1 MYLLLLAF
9 LLGAKRESST
19 CENVRSA
26 ATPYRPV
33 TQPAHGRPVW
43 DPEAVSTPKCQHGY
57 GRHSTARP
65 RLLSPADGRLGPM
78 VELRYSYGTASG
90 TSLYFVSRRIHHQ
103 TEMTSLFKNLAVL
116 LLFLIATPL
125 LHSHLFTHAASASP
139 PITHPRIIFMPDFG
153 SDEDDAD
160 DDHSPPPIVPFSA
173 RVPLTR
179 ELCQYDPCSEKQ
191 EPCEH
196 LSSRTG
202 CLCPGLSGADMPPHA
217 PRIQALLP
225 VNEGDNRG
233 KVEVQWCAPS
243 SVVSGYIVVVEGSN
257 RYTLE
262 FGDALRQGLVGSL
275 EVGTKVCV
283 EAKNKAGH
291 STPSDFSC
299 MRCDPMEA

>member
-1 MYLLLLAF
+1 
-9 LLGAKRESST
+9 
-19 CENVRSA
+19 
-26 ATPYRPV
+26 
-33 TQPAHGRPVW
+33 
-43 DPEAVSTPKCQHGY
+43 
-57 GRHSTARP
+57 
-65 RLLSPADGRLGPM
+65 
-78 VELRYSYGTASG
+78 
-90 TSLYFVSRRIHHQ
+90 
-103 TEMTSLFKNLAVL
+103 MTSLFKNLAVL

-299 MRCDPMEA
+299 MRYDHSESSDHKLLAWVIGGGVTLLLLVIVAAVTLWKLKMCQKGKRDSTDGLGNPSYSSDGPL